1 MIKVT
6 IDGREIELE
15 HPVTVLE
22 AAKQAGIA
30 IPTLCY
36 FEGLTPFG
44 GCRLCLVEVEKLPK
58 LQTSCTLMTA
68 DGMVVRTETDQI
80 RAARRSML
88 EFLLINHPLDCPYC
102 DKAGE
107 CELQDL
113 VARYG
118 PEAGRFAEGKR
129 RHPESFDDPIIVRNM
144 ERCVLCTRCVRMCN
158 DLQGSYSISVT
169 GRGSHS
175 FVEPFSGGRYDCEY
189 CGNCLTVCPVGAIMS
204 RLHRHSYRPWFVEKE
219 TETVC
224 GFCGV
229 GCSMVLQMRENSI
242 IRAIPRRGIGF
253 NEGLLCVR
261 GRFGYEYVEGGEEL
275 TTPLMKVDGELRQV
289 SWEDAVSFVVK
300 RLREIRD
307 EFGGGAVGAIASGR
321 CTNEDNYMLQKLV
334 RFILGSNNIDSAAR
348 NYYAPAELYLERI
361 FGQGITANLIS
372 GIANSDGVFVAGGDP
387 TAINPILGLQVR
399 SVWRS
404 GGRVIV
410 LGVPGGLKRFIPY
423 ELTPVPYSEEIVL
436 SAIVGRLLEDK
447 PLRGEN
453 AALEAKLR
461 SLRIPSDDELGATGV
476 SSEDIVRVAGDLSS
490 MTTPVVVIGPDVVQR
505 KRASKSLF
513 LLGAIA
519 YLTNAR
525 IFLLA
530 ERPNYQG
537 LLDMGCLPELLPGG
551 RPVEL
556 EMFRHKTEE
565 ALGMKAPEEKGLNLF
580 EMIEAAAAGRLKAL
594 YVMGE
599 NPLFNIPDSAKVEKA
614 LENLDLLVVQDV
626 HLTETARIA
635 DVVLPATAWPEK
647 EGTFTNLERRLQRV
661 RKARRGK
668 MASYGRD
675 DWKILADIAERLG
688 MTKTYHRVEDVWEEI
703 MHVSALHTGLGYE
716 EIAGGS
722 ALWPYYGEPL
732 RGMEGDFPVE
742 GLDELPEVTVPEKP
756 YLMIDRPLYHSGTFS
771 RRSKALLGIHPGP
784 SLVISPLLAERHGLS
799 DGDKARI
806 SNGRGVL
813 ELKVKLDGDIPD
825 NQVFLANTFE
835 GFGAMGLIGFGT
847 DSVLGSIYIDD
858 NTVRVEKVLR

>member
-1 MIKVT
+1 MIKIT
-6 IDGREIELE
+6 IDGRDVELE

-22 AAKQAGIA
+22 AARKAGIE

-36 FEGLTPFG
+36 FEGLSPFG

-68 DGMVVRTETDQI
+68 DGMVVRTETEQI

-144 ERCVLCTRCVRMCN
+144 ERCVLCTRCIRMCSE
-158 DLQGSYSISVT
+158 LQASYSISVT

-242 IRAIPRRGIGF
+242 IRAIPRRGVGF
-253 NEGLLCVR
+253 NEGLLCAR

-275 TTPLMKVDGELRQV
+275 TTPLMRVDGELRQV
-289 SWEDAVSFVVK
+289 SWEEALSFTAR
-300 RLREIRD
+300 RLGEIRD
-307 EFGGGAVGAIASGR
+307 EFGGGAVGAVASGR
-321 CTNEDNYMLQKLV
+321 CTNEDNYMLQKLM
-334 RFILGSNNIDSAAR
+334 RFVIGSNNIDSAAR
-348 NYYAPAELYLERI
+348 NYYAPAQIYLERI
-361 FGQGITANLIS
+361 FGQGITANLIP

-387 TAINPILGLQVR
+387 TAINPILGLKIR
-399 SVWRS
+399 AVWRS
-404 GGRVIV
+404 GGRVVV
-410 LGVPGGLKRFIPY
+410 LGVPGGLKRFVPY
-423 ELTPVPYSEEIVL
+423 ELIPVPYSEEIVL
-436 SAIVGRLLEDK
+436 SAIVGRLLEK
-447 PLRGEN
+447 KSPGGAN

-461 SLRIPSDDELGATGV
+461 GLRIPSDDELGSTGI
-476 SSEDIVRVAGDLSS
+476 SPEDVVRVSEDLSS
-490 MTTPVVVIGPDVVQR
+490 MSTPVVVIGPDMVQR
-505 KRASKSLF
+505 RRASKSLF

-530 ERPNYQG
+530 DRPNYQG

-551 RPVEL
+551 RPVDL
-556 EMFRHKTEE
+556 EMFRHKAEE
-565 ALGMKAPEEKGLNLF
+565 ALGMKVPEQRGLNLF
-580 EMIEAAAAGRLKAL
+580 EMLDGAESGRLKAL

-599 NPLFNIPDSAKVEKA
+599 NPVFNLPDGVRVEKA
-614 LENLDLLVVQDV
+614 LGSLDLLVVQDV
-626 HLTETARIA
+626 HLTETARLA

-647 EGTFTNLERRLQRV
+647 EGTYTNLERRLQRV

-668 MASYGRD
+668 MASYGRE
-675 DWKILADIAERLG
+675 DWRILADIAGRLG
-688 MTKTYHRVEDVWEEI
+688 MTKTYQRVEDVWEEV

-716 EIAGGS
+716 EMDGGR

-732 RGMEGDFPVE
+732 RGMEGDFKVE
-742 GLDELPEVTVPEKP
+742 GLDGLPEVPAPERP
-756 YLMIDRPLYHSGTFS
+756 YLMIERPLYHSGTFS
-771 RRSKALLGIHPGP
+771 RRSKALLAIQPGP
-784 SLVISPLLAERHGLS
+784 YLKMNPELARRHGLTG
-799 DGDKARI
+799 GDKARI

-813 ELKVKLDGDIPD
+813 ELEVRLDDDIPD
-825 NQVFLANTFE
+825 NQVHVANTFE
-835 GFGAMGLIGFGT
+835 GFAAMRLAGFGT
-847 DSVLGSIYIDD
+847 DPVTGALYMDD

>member
-22 AAKQAGIA
+22 AAKQAGIV

-80 RAARRSML
+80 KAARRSIL
-88 EFLLINHPLDCPYC
+88 EFLLINHPLDCPFC

-175 FVEPFSGGRYDCEY
+175 FVEPFSGGRYNCEY

-253 NEGLLCVR
+253 NKGLLCVR

-289 SWEDAVSFVVK
+289 SWEDAVTFIVR
-300 RLREIRD
+300 RLSEIKD

-321 CTNEDNYMLQKLV
+321 CTNEDNYMLQKLM
-334 RFILGSNNIDSAAR
+334 RFIIGSNNIDSAAR
-348 NYYAPAELYLERI
+348 NYYAPAEIYLERI
-361 FGQGITANLIS
+361 FGQGITANLIP

-387 TAINPILGLQVR
+387 TAINPVLGLQIR
-399 SVWRS
+399 ASWRN

-423 ELTPVPYSEEIVL
+423 ELMPVPYSEEIVL
-436 SAIVGRLLEDK
+436 SAIVGRLLKEK
-447 PLRGEN
+447 PLSGEN
-453 AALEAKLR
+453 TALEAKLGR
-461 SLRIPSDDELGATGV
+461 LRIPSDDELGATGI
-476 SSEDIVRVAGDLSS
+476 SPEEIVRASGDLAA
-490 MTTPVVVIGPDVVQR
+490 MATPVVVIGPDIIQR
-505 KRASKSLF
+505 KRASKCLF

-519 YLTNAR
+519 YLINAR

-556 EMFRHKTEE
+556 EMFRHKIED
-565 ALGMKAPEEKGLNLF
+565 ALGMKAPEDKGLNLF
-580 EMIEAAAAGRLKAL
+580 EMIEEAGAGRLKAL

-599 NPLFNIPDSAKVEKA
+599 NPLFNIPDSVKVEEA
-614 LENLDLLVVQDV
+614 LKNLDLLVVQDV

-703 MHVSALHTGLGYE
+703 MHVSALHTGLGYDD
-716 EIAGGS
+716 IAEGR

-732 RGMEGDFPVE
+732 RGMEGDFTVE
-742 GLDELPEVTVPEKP
+742 GLDELPDVHGPEKP
-756 YLMIDRPLYHSGTFS
+756 CLMIERPLYHSGTFS
-771 RRSKALLGIHPGP
+771 RRSKALLSIYPEPYLIMNPVLAGRIG
-784 SLVISPLLAERHGLS
+784 LAE
-799 DGDKARI
+799 GDRARI

-813 ELKVKLDGDIPD
+813 ELKVKLNEEVPET
-825 NQVFLANTFE
+825 QVSLSNTFE
-835 GFGAMGLIGFGT
+835 GFGAMELIGFGT
-847 DSVLGSIYIDD
+847 DSVIGSLYIKD
-858 NTVRVEKVLR
+858 NVVRVEKVLR